1 MSKLDNASMKFH
13 LACVVKLKEKEKEG
27 YTGWDN
33 PDWEKAFENIVKDR
47 SQLELT
53 QKNLVNISN
62 YCMFLWNLIENKKKG
77 EIKE

>member
-1 MSKLDNASMKFH
+1 MSKLDNTSMKFH

-33 PDWEKAFENIVKDR
+33 PDWKKAIRRIIKDR

-53 QKNLVNISN
+53 QKHLVNIAN
-62 YCMFLWNLIENKKKG
+62 YCMFLWNLIEDKRS
-77 EIKE
+77 